1 MHHSPPHKSTKSAA
15 LLLTILLSLLHV
27 TLPAQTLDYESA
39 KAKAEK
45 LLTQGRTTEAK
56 TAAELAAT
64 ISPNPGKKSES
75 SPTPAQKLWLG
86 DFYLRLGQFSLSEK
100 TLKSAL
106 TKLET
111 HPESPQGLIADLHTT
126 LGKLYLESGMGILA
140 EDHLSKAVAI
150 YDHTVARLQK
160 AQAQEQWAGL
170 CLMIGRLSDAEHLY
184 DSIMVQISALHGP
197 ESPELARIL
206 NNLGGVYQAQGR
218 QEKAAGAYDHAL
230 HLQSAALGAD
240 HPALATTYT
249 NIGVLREEMTD
260 YPAAEEALLRA
271 YAIRAGK
278 LPLHDPLLLTSLDN
292 LVAFYVKRSQ
302 FDKAQALLD
311 AAKRERM
318 GKLGGDAP
326 AVADLLDRYATLS
339 MARDQAIL
347 AEQYWLEALTIR
359 ENALGS
365 QDPAVAANLYN
376 LGKLENVLHRNDQAR
391 IHLNWA
397 MDIYERQ
404 SLGNE
409 AQITAI
415 LSELFI
421 CDFMQGKINEAAEQL
436 ELMYTIKATVYG
448 PEHPETVAVL
458 EEQLKFY
465 QQVEWLQKAE
475 EVEAILQNLTKK

>member
-1 MHHSPPHKSTKSAA
+1 MPRNPFPEFRYQGILLALP
-15 LLLTILLSLLHV
+15 LLLLGI
-27 TLPAQTLDYESA
+27 TLRAQTTDYESA
-39 KAKAEK
+39 RAKAEK
-45 LLTQGRTTEAK
+45 LLTEGRTTEAK
-56 TAAELAAT
+56 SAAEQAAK
-64 ISPNPGKKSES
+64 ISPNPGKKSEP
-75 SPTPAQKLWLG
+75 SPTPAQNLWLG
-86 DFYLRLGQFSLSEK
+86 DFYLRLGQFSLAEQ
-100 TLKSAL
+100 TLKTAL
-106 TKLET
+106 NKLEAQ
-111 HPESPQGLIADLHTT
+111 PAAPQGLVADLHTT

-140 EDHLSKAVAI
+140 EEHLSKAVAI
-150 YDHTVARLQK
+150 YDRTGARLQK

-170 CLMIGRLSDAEHLY
+170 CLMIGRLTDAEHLY
-184 DSIMVQISALHGP
+184 DSILVQMAALHGP

-206 NNLGGVYQAQGR
+206 NNLGGVYQAEGR
-218 QEKAAGAYDHAL
+218 QEKAAGAYEHAL
-230 HLQSAALGAD
+230 HLQSRALGAD
-240 HPALATTYT
+240 NPALATTYT
-249 NIGVLREEMTD
+249 NVGVLREEMAD
-260 YPAAEEALLRA
+260 YSAAEEALLNA
-271 YAIRAGK
+271 YGIRAAK
-278 LPLHDPLLLTSLDN
+278 LPLTDPLLLTSLDN
-292 LVAFYVKRSQ
+292 LVSFHVKRSQ
-302 FDKAQALLD
+302 FDKAQAILD

-326 AVADLLDRYATLS
+326 AVADILDRYATLS

-409 AQITAI
+409 SQITAI

-436 ELMYTIKATVYG
+436 NLMYTIKATV
-448 PEHPETVAVL
+448 
-458 EEQLKFY
+458 
-465 QQVEWLQKAE
+465 
-475 EVEAILQNLTKK
+475 